1 MAPLPGYPRATR
13 GSGLAARVGLFVLA
27 SITAGAVAAGAL
39 LPVAAVTGVAA
50 TAAVGGFES
59 LSEQIATPE
68 PPQSTVLLAADGTPF
83 ARLFYQDRVAVPLRS
98 VSPVMRQAIVAIED
112 VRFYDHG
119 GVDLRGTTRAIIQN
133 FFGDGPI
140 QGGST
145 ITQQYVKNVLV
156 ESAATPEEAAAARE
170 RSVARKLREMRLALA
185 LENRLSKDEILER
198 YLNIAYFGSGAY
210 GIETAARRYFS
221 VSAAELDLVQSATLA
236 GIVQSPGVWDPL
248 RNPTLSTQ
256 RRNLVLSRMVAAGF
270 VSRAEADA
278 ASAVPVESILN
289 PSPNNNG
296 CVTSAAPFFCDYVL
310 QVIRTD
316 PLFGPTLEAREQLLR
331 GGGLVI
337 RTTLDLTAQAAADAA
352 VRKYIPPKDPSRK
365 AAAITMVRPG
375 TGEIVAMAQNRDWG
389 TTGPGKTALNYNVG
403 RQFNGIYGA
412 QAGSTFKVFTL
423 AAALE
428 QGMSPYEFIDSPSRK
443 VFTQF
448 VNCDTGAAF
457 EPYPVR
463 NSTRSG
469 AFNMF
474 QATAFSVNTYFVELE
489 MRTGLCDPVRVARDL
504 GLEHGDGSP
513 LESVPSFTLGV
524 APVTT
529 LGMAEAYATF
539 AARGTH
545 CESIAILSITD
556 RRGNP
561 LESRGRQCTRVLSRE
576 VADGV
581 TVMLRGVIDGNIAGR
596 TGARMTLGRD
606 AAGKTGTTNE
616 NAAVWFVG
624 YTPDLAAA
632 VWVGDP
638 RGGQAFPLKDLT
650 INGTYYP
657 QVFGSTMPGPIWQ
670 ESMLGALQGTP
681 PTPFTLSRALVFRP
695 TPTTPTPTPS
705 PTQSMGIP
713 ADTDAPEP
721 SDPGTVEDPV
731 PAGTAVPRPTVT
743 RTITV
748 TPSPSN

>member
-1 MAPLPGYPRATR
+1 MAPVPT
-13 GSGLAARVGLFVLA
+13 LAAGPRGLFARMGLFVLA
-27 SITAGAVAAGAL
+27 SVMAGAVAAGAL

-68 PPQSTVLLAADGTPF
+68 PPQSTVLLASDGTPF
-83 ARLFYQDRVAVPLRS
+83 ARLYYQDRVAIPLRS
-98 VSPVMRQAIVAIED
+98 VAPIMRQAIVAIED
-112 VRFYDHG
+112 VRFYEHG

-156 ESAATPEEAAAARE
+156 ETAVTPEEAVAARE

-198 YLNIAYFGSGAY
+198 YLNIAYFGAGAY

-221 VSAAELDLVQSATLA
+221 ITAAELTLPQAATLA

-256 RRNLVLSRMVAAGF
+256 RRNLVLGRMVAAGF
-270 VSRAEADA
+270 ITRDEADVA
-278 ASAVPVESILN
+278 AAVPMRQILN

-310 QVIRTD
+310 QVMRTD
-316 PLFGPTLEAREQLLR
+316 PLYGPTLEAREQLLR

-337 RTTLDLTAQAAADAA
+337 RTTLDLKAQAAADAA
-352 VRKYIPPKDPSRK
+352 VRKYIPPRDPSRK
-365 AAAITMVRPG
+365 AAAIAMVRPG
-375 TGEIVAMAQNRDWG
+375 TGEVIAMAQNREWG
-389 TTGPGKTALNYNVG
+389 TTGRGRTALNYNVG

-428 QGMSPYEFIDSPSRK
+428 QGMNPYEYIDSPARK
-443 VFTQF
+443 VFTDF
-448 VNCDTGAAF
+448 VNCETGAAY

-469 AFNMF
+469 SFDMF

-489 MRTGLCDPVRVARDL
+489 MRTGLCDPVRIADNL
-504 GLEHGDGSP
+504 GLENGDGSP

-561 LESRGRQCTRVLSRE
+561 IESRGRQCTRVLSRE

-581 TVMLRGVIDGNIAGR
+581 TIMLRGVIDGPIAGR
-596 TGARMTLGRD
+596 TGARMSLGRD

-638 RGGQAFPLKDLT
+638 RGGQAFPLQDLT
-650 INGTYYP
+650 INGVYYP
-657 QVFGSTMPGPIWQ
+657 QVFGSTMPGPIWR
-670 ESMLGALQGTP
+670 ESMLGALEGTE
-681 PTPFTLSRALVFRP
+681 PTRFTLSRALVFRP
-695 TPTTPTPTPS
+695 APATPTPTP
-705 PTQSMGIP
+705 TG
-713 ADTDAPEP
+713 TDVDPEATGEPEP
-721 SDPGTVEDPV
+721 SETTSDSTPE
-731 PAGTAVPRPTVT
+731 ATATPVPRPTVT
-743 RTITV
+743 RTITT
-748 TPSPSN
+748 TPSPPN